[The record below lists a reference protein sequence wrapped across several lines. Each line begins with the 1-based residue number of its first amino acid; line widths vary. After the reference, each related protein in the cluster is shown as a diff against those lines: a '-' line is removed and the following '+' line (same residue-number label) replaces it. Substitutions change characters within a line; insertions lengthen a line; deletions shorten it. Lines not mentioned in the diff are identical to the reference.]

1 MKMKKLV
8 LFFTVVLLLMPGC
21 AKYTR
26 KRITYRASQALF
38 PVALTY
44 RDNNGILVADTFQ
57 PVGEQDI
64 WSKNVMMNEGDIVY
78 LAGKYNNIENSV
90 LLEVLI
96 DGKIYKQNS
105 SKGDT
110 VNYVIVSGTIPY
122 QNH

>member
-8 LFFTVVLLLMPGC
+8 FFTVVLLLMPGC

-26 KRITYRASQALF
+26 KRITYRASRTLF
-38 PVALTY
+38 PVTLTY

-64 WSKNVMMNEGDIVY
+64 WLKNVMMNEGDIVY

-122 QNH
+122 QNN